1 MQPEP
6 IILLPATHEQSTPSF
21 HVEGSRSRA
30 FIDFLHRKGVD
41 AWQPP
46 EQLEKFG
53 PDQCRLVEIEIAV
66 GTSEEFLEGLIV
78 EFLASEVEPHDG
90 VSKPSG
96 FQASDPN
103 LRHEHLSNY

>member
-53 PDQCRLVEIEIAV
+53 PDQCRLVEIEIAA
-66 GTSEEFLEGLIV
+66 GTSEEFLEGLIA
-78 EFLASEVEPHDG
+78 EFLAHNGVCKPPRFPSKQPPSEARAFEQSLD
-90 VSKPSG
+90 
-96 FQASDPN
+96 
-103 LRHEHLSNY
+103 